1 MTPSQSYSI
10 HNGCIGQLSQQVCLH
25 GVYMYYGYT
34 PGKGYSGLSG
44 AQVEILG
51 LVEDKLRF

>member
-1 MTPSQSYSI
+1 M
-10 HNGCIGQLSQQVCLH
+10 GQLSQQVCFD

-44 AQVEILG
+44 GQVEILTTCAHAHCDYDTTDSMI
-51 LVEDKLRF
+51 L